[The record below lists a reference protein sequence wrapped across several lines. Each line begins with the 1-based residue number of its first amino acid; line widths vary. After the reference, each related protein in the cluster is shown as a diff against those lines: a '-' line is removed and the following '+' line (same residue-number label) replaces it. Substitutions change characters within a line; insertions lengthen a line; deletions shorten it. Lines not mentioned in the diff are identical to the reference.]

1 MTGKTSD
8 RAVPAP
14 DGAGA
19 DRAWAIMDP
28 VRGRIRVGMAL
39 GAGSGLAVLATMIC
53 LAMVIQSLRAQPGV
67 WPLGWMLGALAGT
80 VASYLARLG
89 AFNQSHYAAFR
100 LERLLRSDL
109 AARLAE
115 VPLGYVQAQGAGALG
130 KVIHDD
136 VKALHVFVADST
148 PLYARA
154 YVTPLVTLA
163 LLLWLDWRLALAVL
177 AVLCLGLLA
186 MRGAQRRRH
195 EMARLYNAAREAV
208 AAATVEFVQA
218 MPVVRSFDTGQT
230 SFGRYD
236 RALRDYLAVVTRWY
250 RESGAGVRL
259 TWAVLSPL
267 PTLAVVLW
275 LGVALMRG
283 GDLTP
288 DRWLAVLLL
297 CTGMA
302 ESVMPMM
309 MLRHMIDKVRLS
321 ITRIQNVLAAAPLP
335 VPAAPLMP
343 RDASVVFDHVSFSY
357 GDGLPQVLSDISFS
371 AAPGSV
377 TALVGPSGA
386 GKSTIARLIPRFWD
400 VTGGRILI
408 GGVDL
413 RDLHPATLMDHVAF
427 VFQENFLFADSIAE
441 NIRLGSPDAT
451 EAQVIAAAR
460 AAQAHDFI
468 MALPQGYDS
477 PAGERGGALSGGQR
491 QRITIARAILQ
502 NRPILVLDEATAF
515 ADPENEAALIRAIAA
530 LTRGKT
536 VIMVTHR
543 LQSVT
548 RADQILVVDDG
559 HLVEAGGHD
568 TLLARGGRYARLW
581 DSHRQAQGWTLG
593 GGGAGPVDATA
604 PDTPPATAAPA
615 ATQPDAAAPAA
626 APPADA
632 QTPAAPASDAAPAAM
647 QPPAAPAPAARPA
660 AAPVPAT
667 PVPATSSPA
676 VRTTAVPR
684 PAAQAPAAS
693 APATSAP
700 AAPASAASAPATP
713 GKAASDADAQPTAA
727 QLPDAQP
734 ADAPPSAA
742 STAAASPPA
751 APGKAVSD
759 AVPPATG
766 ALPSAAPK
774 SDEATS

>member
-177 AVLCLGLLA
+177 GVLCLGLLA

-335 VPAAPLMP
+335 VPAVPLMP

-357 GDGLPQVLSDISFS
+357 GDGLPQVLSDISFT

-559 HLVEAGGHD
+559 HLVEAGSHD

-581 DSHRQAQGWTLG
+581 DSHRQAQGWTL

-615 ATQPDAAAPAA
+615 ATQPDAAAPPAA
-626 APPADA
+626 QPADA
-632 QTPAAPASDAAPAAM
+632 QTPAA
-647 QPPAAPAPAARPA
+647 QPTAPAPAARPA

-667 PVPATSSPA
+667 PVPAMSSPA
-676 VRTTAVPR
+676 AQATAVPR
-684 PAAQAPAAS
+684 
-693 APATSAP
+693 P
-700 AAPASAASAPATP
+700 AAPASAASAPAMPAPAASASATPAPAMP
-713 GKAASDADAQPTAA
+713 GKAVSDADAQPTAA
-727 QLPDAQP
+727 QPTVAQP
-734 ADAPPSAA
+734 ADAPPPAA
-742 STAAASPPA
+742 STAAASSPA
-751 APGKAVSD
+751 APGKAAAD
-759 AVPPATG
+759 APPPATG
-766 ALPSAAPK
+766 TSPSAAPK